1 MYDYSNFVANVRKRI
16 ADGQERDEAVKAA
29 VDDAINNKLLDGL
42 FEEQKWEIIGL
53 MLAEFDQEIYEKTV
67 REEGAQQK
75 AIESALKM
83 LADGMTPELVAKYV
97 DLPVNEIKVLQVQP
111 QPAEV

>member
-1 MYDYSNFVANVRKRI
+1 MYDYSSFVANVRKRI
-16 ADGQERDEAVKAA
+16 KDGQDKDEAINAA
-29 VDDAINNKLLDGL
+29 VEDAINGKLLDCL
-42 FEEQKWEIIGL
+42 FEEQKWDIIGI

-75 AIESALKM
+75 AIESVLKM